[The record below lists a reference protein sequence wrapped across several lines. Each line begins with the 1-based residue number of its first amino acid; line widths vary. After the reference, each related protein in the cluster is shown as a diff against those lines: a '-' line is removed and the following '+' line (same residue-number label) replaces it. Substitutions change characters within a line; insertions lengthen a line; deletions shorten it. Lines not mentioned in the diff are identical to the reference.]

1 MSPYPELQHGLIQC
15 RRGVW
20 YEVQT
25 QIPEPQRVFNP
36 PPESHHNYFFAQGSG
51 AGVGEEK
58 GEAGQE
64 TSPSA
69 AALKR
74 RWKCE
79 VKGRLQAQACQRGN
93 EIE

>member
-1 MSPYPELQHGLIQC
+1 M
-15 RRGVW
+15 
-20 YEVQT
+20 
-25 QIPEPQRVFNP
+25 
-36 PPESHHNYFFAQGSG
+36 
-51 AGVGEEK
+51 GEEK

-79 VKGRLQAQACQRGN
+79 VKGRLQAQAHQRGN
-93 EIE
+93 EMSEAQSADVGEPPWPRSDPQISPVPSTGTRRVNFVR

>member
-1 MSPYPELQHGLIQC
+1 M
-15 RRGVW
+15 
-20 YEVQT
+20 
-25 QIPEPQRVFNP
+25 
-36 PPESHHNYFFAQGSG
+36 
-51 AGVGEEK
+51 GEKK

-79 VKGRLQAQACQRGN
+79 VKGRLQAQAHQRGN
-93 EIE
+93 EMSETQSADVREPPWPRSDPQISPVPSTGTRRVNSVR